1 MNGHHCPRSLADLLD
16 STMTPRGLEETWEGK
31 RKSKALP
38 LCKESHTQSRTC
50 WQSGPTLPRFFLLTV
65 SPIQSA
71 LSKQL
76 LHKRHLL
83 GHPQTSAGDRGL
95 FPSLSPT
102 KSQLKPPTAQKHEP
116 PVLFGNL
123 LSFKQDA
130 GCKCLVNS
138 DVFDYCFLTQEEDP
152 RLASR

>member
-1 MNGHHCPRSLADLLD
+1 MAGKKKEQGPTLLQGI
-16 STMTPRGLEETWEGK
+16 T
-31 RKSKALP
+31 
-38 LCKESHTQSRTC
+38 HTQPNLL
-50 WQSGPTLPRFFLLTV
+50 SGPTLPRFFLLTV

-83 GHPQTSAGDRGL
+83 DHLQTSAGDRGL
-95 FPSLSPT
+95 FPSLSPP
-102 KSQLKPPTAQKHEP
+102 KNQLKPPTAQRHEL

-152 RLASR
+152 WLASR